1 MTAYQDAKNNARNEA
16 IEWQNDFDNHD
27 YSYGEIAEW
36 QGYFERE
43 ARRYGLVGEFRENG
57 II

>member
-1 MTAYQDAKNNARNEA
+1 MNYAKAKQDARDEA
-16 IEWQNDFDNHD
+16 IQWQLSLRGDE
-27 YSYGEIAEW
+27 SYGEVAEA
-36 QGYFERE
+36 QSRFEKL